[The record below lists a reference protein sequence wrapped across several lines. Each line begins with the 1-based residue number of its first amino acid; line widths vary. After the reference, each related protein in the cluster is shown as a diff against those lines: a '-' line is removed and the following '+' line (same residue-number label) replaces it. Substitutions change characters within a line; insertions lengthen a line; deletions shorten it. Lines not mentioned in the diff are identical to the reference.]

1 MHTQPLLTWLHTC
14 LLQEPCWSSGN
25 LTLPLGTSTCSYS
38 CYSKGLGIKTQNPN
52 NKPHSIINLFFCNAK
67 FRPGLR
73 FLGMK
78 NLPSL
83 FSCLKKCKPKPISH
97 ELGRQSAEGALM
109 LTHVE
114 LPYEAGDIVVFEVLG
129 EQLLGKPLLIQNAE
143 ILAILGNKQ
152 K

>member
-1 MHTQPLLTWLHTC
+1 
-14 LLQEPCWSSGN
+14 
-25 LTLPLGTSTCSYS
+25 
-38 CYSKGLGIKTQNPN
+38 
-52 NKPHSIINLFFCNAK
+52 
-67 FRPGLR
+67 
-73 FLGMK
+73 MK
-78 NLPSL
+78 DLPSP
-83 FSCLKKCKPKPISH
+83 FACLKKSKPKPSSY
-97 ELGRQSAEGALM
+97 ELGRQNVQELLM

>member
-1 MHTQPLLTWLHTC
+1 
-14 LLQEPCWSSGN
+14 
-25 LTLPLGTSTCSYS
+25 
-38 CYSKGLGIKTQNPN
+38 
-52 NKPHSIINLFFCNAK
+52 
-67 FRPGLR
+67 
-73 FLGMK
+73 MK